1 MKWAK
6 SRKVKNSRSASRSDG
21 TPAAGWRAASSET
34 IRRDADPTWW
44 TCSSA
49 LGRPAMKD
57 WRLTPR
63 SVPEGT
69 SAARAD
75 HRLRDLGHGLGLD
88 RLAVD
93 EDRRRGVDAGL
104 GGGVARGVDP
114 ALERHVLD
122 AGTDVGLGRAGLD
135 GPLDQLV
142 AVGERALLGRLVVE
156 EQVVEG
162 LGDLGTRLVEH
173 HGERVGCLR
182 RVVADPLEERE
193 RAVLDVDVARLDG
206 GVELVAD
213 GLLELA
219 AERAEEVLVDDDRLR
234 GVGVADDHAVVAGR
248 AGRRGVRLVGAEVA
262 DEEVA
267 ADDQEQHGTDQAEAG
282 ELLLALGLLA
292 ALLGLRPGTLGPG
305 PPGLPLGR
313 GRRLLVSGPVRGLLL
328 RHRGFFLRGR
338 RDGRRSVRWTVRGR
352 WGTAR
357 CRARAA
363 TPGVRRAT

>member
-6 SRKVKNSRSASRSDG
+6 SRNVKNFRSSSRSDG

-34 IRRDADPTWW
+34 IRGDADPTWW

-49 LGRPAMKD
+49 LGRPVMKD

-63 SVPEGT
+63 SVPEET
-69 SAARAD
+69 SAPGAD
-75 HRLRDLGHGLGLD
+75 HRLRDLGHGLALD
-88 RLAVD
+88 LLAVD
-93 EDRRRGVDAGL
+93 VDRRGGVDAGL
-104 GGGVARGVDP
+104 GGSVARGVDP
-114 ALERHVLD
+114 PLERHVLD

-162 LGDLGTRLVEH
+162 LGDVGTRLVEH

-219 AERAEEVLVDDDRLR
+219 
-234 GVGVADDHAVVAGR
+234 VVAGR
-248 AGRRGVRLVGAEVA
+248 TGRRGVRLVGAEVG
-262 DEEVA
+262 DQEVA
-267 ADDQEQHGTDQAEAG
+267 ADDEEQHGTDQAEAG

-292 ALLGLRPGTLGPG
+292 ALLGLGPRAFGPRPPR
-305 PPGLPLGR
+305 LPLGS
-313 GRRLLVSGPVRGLLL
+313 GRRLLVSGPVRALLL
-328 RHRGFFLRGR
+328 RHRGIFLRGR
-338 RDGRRSVRWTVRGR
+338 RCDRWWGRWTGRGR
-352 WGTAR
+352 CGTAR
-357 CRARAA
+357 CRARAG
-363 TPGVRRAT
+363 TPGGRRAT

>member
-34 IRRDADPTWW
+34 IRGDADPTWW
-44 TCSSA
+44 TCNSA

-57 WRLTPR
+57 WRLTPG
-63 SVPEGT
+63 SVPEET
-69 SAARAD
+69 SAAGAD
-75 HRLRDLGHGLGLD
+75 HRLRDLGDGLALD

-93 EDRRRGVDAGL
+93 EHRGGGVDAGL

-114 ALERHVLD
+114 PLERHVLD
-122 AGTDVGLGRAGLD
+122 AGTYVGLGRAGLD
-135 GPLDQLV
+135 GPRDQLV
-142 AVGERALLGRLVVE
+142 LVRERPRLRRLVVV
-156 EQVVEG
+156 EQVVEL
-162 LGDLGTRLVEH
+162 LGHVGTGLVEH
-173 HGERVGCLR
+173 DGEGVGRLR
-182 RVVADPLEERE
+182 RVVADPLEERQ
-193 RAVLDVDVARLDG
+193 RAVLDVDVARLDR

-219 AERAEEVLVDDDRLR
+219 AERAEEVLVDHDRLGR
-234 GVGVADDHAVVAGR
+234 VGVADHQAVAAAR
-248 AGRRGVRLVGAEVA
+248 ARRGGVRLVGAEVG

-267 ADDQEQHGTDQAEAG
+267 PDDEDEHRTDQAEAG

-292 ALLGLRPGTLGPG
+292 SLLGLGPGALGPR